1 MLKIRFF
8 RTGRKNHPFYR
19 IVVTDSRHAPQGG
32 RFLERVGFFNPLTKE
47 QKLDEERIKY
57 WLGVGAQPSPRVHN
71 LLIDAKIIQGD
82 KIDVLKKKVA
92 AGSQAEATAQPTEKP
107 AEEKKPELQEADKAS
122 EVKSESEDKS
132 AEEKKPTEETS
143 EPEKEEK
150 EES

>member
-19 IVVTDSRHAPQGG
+19 IVVTDSRQAPQGG

-71 LLIDAKIIQGD
+71 LLIDAQVIQGD

-92 AGSQAEATAQPTEKP
+92 AGSKAEATAQPTEKP
-107 AEEKKPELQEADKAS
+107 AAEKKPESQEADKAAEVNS
-122 EVKSESEDKS
+122 EPASNL

-143 EPEKEEK
+143 ETEREEK